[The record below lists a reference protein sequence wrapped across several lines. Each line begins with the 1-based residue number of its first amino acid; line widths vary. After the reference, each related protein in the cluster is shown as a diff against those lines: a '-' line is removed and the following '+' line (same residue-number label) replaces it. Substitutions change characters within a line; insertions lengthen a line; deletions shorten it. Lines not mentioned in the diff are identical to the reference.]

1 LRLAADIRQRLEDVV
16 LPADLAE
23 AITSAVAEFGQTTPL
38 AVRSS
43 ATAEDLPFASFA
55 GQQETFLN
63 IVGTVAV
70 LEAVKRCWAS
80 LWTDRAVVYRANN
93 QIDQRSVRL
102 AVVIQLLVD
111 AAAAGVLFTADPLTG
126 RRQHAVIEASAGLG
140 EAVVSGAVNP
150 DHWLVDSLAGA
161 ALEGPSDGVLTRP
174 QLQELTRLGQRIEQ
188 HFGAPQDIE
197 FAVDKQ
203 GTSWIVQSRA
213 ITTLYPLPEPTD
225 PRDLHVYLSFNVA
238 QGVFRPLTPMGI
250 DAFRVF
256 SIAMA
261 ALFGIERTTSVLKE
275 AGGRLFI
282 DLTAAVRS
290 KFWRRVVRF
299 ALSQGEARSGVLI
312 ERLMDDPRLA
322 PRPSHRPE
330 GLGRVAHALRRT
342 LLPPRV
348 VGAWLAP
355 GRARRRLM
363 QARREVR
370 DWPTP
375 PPTAT
380 AAERV
385 DAAESMLRTWPSVV
399 IPRLA
404 PVMIGGLAAFGLA
417 HRLAGADAAGEDFDA
432 VRRALPYNPTTEMD
446 LALWRLA
453 EAVRKDAD
461 ARAVLGQQS
470 AAELAA
476 AYGASSLPPTLQRG
490 LAAFLA
496 EYGHRAIAEIDI
508 GLPRWSD
515 DPSPLLAHLANYLE
529 LDESA
534 QSPEAQF
541 QAAAAEAEAALR
553 RIVGRVALRSRFR
566 AGVVRF
572 LLRRGRALAGF
583 REMPKF
589 LVVLIL
595 AHARAQLGLVGREL
609 AARDALSAPDD
620 VFFLTF
626 DDVRRALSGV
636 DQRSTVA
643 ERRARYAEEM
653 RRRHVPRLL
662 LSDGTEPRLAVEQL
676 DSADGNV
683 LRGTPASAGTVSGRA
698 RVILDP
704 AGARLVPGEILVAP
718 STDPGWTPLF
728 LTAGGLVMEMGGAMS
743 HGAVV
748 AREYGIPA
756 VVGVPAAT
764 ERITD
769 GEHISVDGSAGTVQ
783 VAISD

>member
-1 LRLAADIRQRLEDVV
+1 
-16 LPADLAE
+16 
-23 AITSAVAEFGQTTPL
+23 
-38 AVRSS
+38 
-43 ATAEDLPFASFA
+43 
-55 GQQETFLN
+55 
-63 IVGTVAV
+63 
-70 LEAVKRCWAS
+70 
-80 LWTDRAVVYRANN
+80 
-93 QIDQRSVRL
+93 
-102 AVVIQLLVD
+102 
-111 AAAAGVLFTADPLTG
+111 
-126 RRQHAVIEASAGLG
+126 
-140 EAVVSGAVNP
+140 
-150 DHWLVDSLAGA
+150 
-161 ALEGPSDGVLTRP
+161 
-174 QLQELTRLGQRIEQ
+174 
-188 HFGAPQDIE
+188 
-197 FAVDKQ
+197 
-203 GTSWIVQSRA
+203 
-213 ITTLYPLPEPTD
+213 
-225 PRDLHVYLSFNVA
+225 
-238 QGVFRPLTPMGI
+238 
-250 DAFRVF
+250 
-256 SIAMA
+256 
-261 ALFGIERTTSVLKE
+261 
-275 AGGRLFI
+275 
-282 DLTAAVRS
+282 
-290 KFWRRVVRF
+290 
-299 ALSQGEARSGVLI
+299 
-312 ERLMDDPRLA
+312 
-322 PRPSHRPE
+322 
-330 GLGRVAHALRRT
+330 
-342 LLPPRV
+342 
-348 VGAWLAP
+348 
-355 GRARRRLM
+355 
-363 QARREVR
+363 
-370 DWPTP
+370 
-375 PPTAT
+375 
-380 AAERV
+380 
-385 DAAESMLRTWPSVV
+385 
-399 IPRLA
+399 
-404 PVMIGGLAAFGLA
+404 
-417 HRLAGADAAGEDFDA
+417 
-432 VRRALPYNPTTEMD
+432 MD